1 MAATV
6 DAVDAKGAF
15 GKSTLWENNEFS
27 NKVEGLGFLVW
38 MSELCT
44 TSLIG
49 ARISRQFN
57 VPADQLRSAAQIKD
71 DFQGVELIGD
81 CLKLKP

>member
-1 MAATV
+1 
-6 DAVDAKGAF
+6 
-15 GKSTLWENNEFS
+15 
-27 NKVEGLGFLVW
+27 